1 MLVTVNEYL
10 KDMLSQIT
18 LSTKTLSELKDNPG
32 DLVVI
37 KKEILKITGIMRV
50 LTSRINTYKVKDES
64 FVDVAKTM
72 NYFLN
77 SYYFEREIDIM
88 SSLYSQDR
96 DRIKNIRYKILDA
109 LNDRKLIEKIEFL
122 IREISD

>member
-1 MLVTVNEYL
+1 
-10 KDMLSQIT
+10 MLSQIT

-50 LTSRINTYKVKDES
+50 LTSRINTYKAKDES
-64 FVDVAKTM
+64 FMDVAKTM

-122 IREISD
+122 IHEISD